1 MINLL
6 PDIVPGRP
14 WKHCGS
20 KRAKTAARACEIQS
34 ARRFGRSQ
42 L

>member
-20 KRAKTAARACEIQS
+20 TRAKTAARACEIQS
-34 ARRFGRSQ
+34 AWCLGESQ